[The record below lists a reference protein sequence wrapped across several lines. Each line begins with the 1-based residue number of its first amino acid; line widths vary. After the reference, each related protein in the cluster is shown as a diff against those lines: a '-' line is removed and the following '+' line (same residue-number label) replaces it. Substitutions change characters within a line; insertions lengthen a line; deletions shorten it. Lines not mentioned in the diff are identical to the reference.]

1 MKLPRLILSVF
12 STFAV
17 GGAQVRFTSIANHF
31 GPRYR
36 HAIIAM
42 SGQTE
47 CRERLD
53 PTLDVSFPALSF
65 RKGDTLGNARIFRRF
80 LQLLQP
86 DVLVTSNFGTIE
98 WAMAN
103 LLPVVRHV
111 HMEDGFGP
119 EEQDRQIARR
129 VWLRRMLLRRATLML
144 PSRNLL
150 RIARTI
156 WRLPAPSLHYIPNG
170 IDLERFGTATSI
182 TPWPDGEGP
191 VIGTVAAL
199 RAEKNLPRLL
209 RAFAIV
215 AAVLPGRLVIVGDGP
230 ERQRLEA
237 LAESFGLAKRVH
249 FVGHVAAP
257 HALYHGFDLYA
268 LSSDTEQMPMTILEA
283 MAASLPIAATDVGD
297 VADMVAQENRMF
309 VAPLTDAALADS
321 LRTLMMDPALRQR
334 LGAANRAKAIRD
346 YDQQAMFTAYA
357 ALFDGTAR
365 LNT

>member
-1 MKLPRLILSVF
+1 MPPRVVLSVF
-12 STFAV
+12 STFSV

-53 PTLDVSFPALSF
+53 PTLDVSFPTLSF
-65 RKGDTLGNARIFRRF
+65 RKGDTLRNVRTFRRF

-98 WAMAN
+98 WAIAN
-103 LLPVVRHV
+103 LFPVVRHV

-119 EEQDRQIARR
+119 EERERQIARR
-129 VWLRRMLLRRATLML
+129 VWLRRLLLRRATVML

-156 WRLPAPSLHYIPNG
+156 WRLPDTSLRYIPNG
-170 IDLERFGTATSI
+170 IDLERFGAATPT
-182 TPWPDGEGP
+182 TPWPAGEGP
-191 VIGTVAAL
+191 VMGTVAAL

-209 RAFAIV
+209 RAFAKV
-215 AAVLPGRLVIVGDGP
+215 ATELPGRLVIVGDGP
-230 ERQRLEA
+230 ERAGLEA
-237 LAESFGLAKRVH
+237 LAASLGLAARVH
-249 FVGHVAAP
+249 LIGHVAAP
-257 HALYHGFDLYA
+257 QGLYRGFDLYA

-297 VADMVAQENRMF
+297 VADMVAPENRPF
-309 VAPLTDAALADS
+309 VAPLTDAALAES
-321 LRTLMMDPALRQR
+321 LRALMTNAALRHD
-334 LGAANRAKAIRD
+334 LGKANRAKVVRD

-357 ALFDGTAR
+357 ALFDGVPAPDS
-365 LNT
+365 

>member
-1 MKLPRLILSVF
+1 MTPPRLVLSVF

-36 HAIIAM
+36 HVIIAM
-42 SGQTE
+42 SGRME

-53 PTLDVSFPALSF
+53 PALDVSFPALSF
-65 RKGDTLGNARIFRRF
+65 RKGDTMGNAAIFRRF
-80 LQLLQP
+80 LQLLRP

-119 EEQDRQIARR
+119 EERDRQIARR
-129 VWLRRMLLRRATLML
+129 VWLRRVLLRRATVML

-156 WRLPAPSLHYIPNG
+156 WRLPEKSLRYIPNG
-170 IDLERFGTATSI
+170 IDPERFGAAT
-182 TPWPDGEGP
+182 PRPDGEGP

-199 RAEKNLPRLL
+199 RAEKNVPRLL
-209 RAFAIV
+209 RAFAMV
-215 AAVLPGRLVIVGDGP
+215 ATELPGRLVIVGDGP
-230 ERQRLEA
+230 ERQGLEA
-237 LAESFGLAKRVH
+237 LAASLGVAERVE
-249 FVGHVAAP
+249 FIGHVAAP
-257 HALYHGFDLYA
+257 QGLYRGFDLYA

-297 VADMVAQENRMF
+297 VADMVAPENRAF

-321 LRTLMMDPALRQR
+321 LRMLMADAALRQR
-334 LGAANRAKAIRD
+334 LGMANHAKVVRD
-346 YDQQAMFTAYA
+346 YDEQAMFTAYA
-357 ALFDGTAR
+357 ALFDGTTTP
-365 LNT
+365 NT